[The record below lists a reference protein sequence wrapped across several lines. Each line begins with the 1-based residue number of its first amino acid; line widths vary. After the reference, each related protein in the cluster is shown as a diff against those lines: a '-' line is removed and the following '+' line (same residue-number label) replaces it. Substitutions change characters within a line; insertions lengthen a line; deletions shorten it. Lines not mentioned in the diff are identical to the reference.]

1 MSLLLVSAEFHSW
14 IWTPFS
20 GAFPCCQKN
29 ISWGNTKL
37 PLCACLGQWPKN
49 GNGFLATLQRFGHYY
64 RHAGIVHSWQHGWV
78 IFHSCTRCIHLC
90 VDVVSQWQKKK
101 THRNSEFHLNQF
113 LGNQLHW
120 QRQSLSIVIR
130 ASRCLLLSSAAC
142 DGGWW
147 QWSLNTTVGVGV
159 GVRLISCVS
168 NRWGEQ
174 KHRFTQHNT
183 CSTQGREPK
192 LIHQSHIVGFFFF
205 LSYG

>member
-90 VDVVSQWQKKK
+90 VDVVSQWQKKTPQK
-101 THRNSEFHLNQF
+101 FRISFEPIL
-113 LGNQLHW
+113 
-120 QRQSLSIVIR
+120 RKPASLTTTVSLYCH
-130 ASRCLLLSSAAC
+130 SCLTLPAVVFSSL
-142 DGGWW
+142 WW
-147 QWSLNTTVGVGV
+147 WMMTVDTTVGVGV

-183 CSTQGREPK
+183 CSTCSTQGREPK